1 VLLDLEDGDG
11 AMTEILAAVVVVVGV
26 LAGADFLLTFA
37 VIRRLAAIERRT
49 GAAAAGTGMSP
60 AIGYQVRDFRVPL
73 VSGGEFTQADLAGH
87 RVTVMFVSPSCEPCR
102 AAVADLRAQ
111 PGPLPSPLYV
121 LISGGDH
128 DHDDGDMMRDLPTE
142 AIVGEVSLVG
152 SVTEAFAVD
161 GFPTVLVIDDGIVRA
176 NGLRISSVLDLV
188 WQ

>member
-1 VLLDLEDGDG
+1 MV
-11 AMTEILAAVVVVVGV
+11 MTGILAAAVVVVGV

-37 VIRRLAAIERRT
+37 VIRRLAALEQRAGST
-49 GAAAAGTGMSP
+49 AAGSGSSP

-102 AAVADLRAQ
+102 QAIADLRAQ

-121 LISGGDH
+121 LVAA
-128 DHDDGDMMRDLPTE
+128 DGDDHGAAAIAADLPAE
-142 AIVGEVSLVG
+142 AIVGEVPISG
-152 SVTEAFAVD
+152 AVTEAFGIE
-161 GFPTVLVIDDGIVRA
+161 GFPTVVVIDDGQVRA
-176 NGLRISSVLDLV
+176 NVLRVSSLPDLV